1 MQKHRGIII
10 MAGLLILI
18 SVVLYTALYLIFN
31 DAKDLIF
38 YSLLNLAFLP
48 LQVLIV
54 GIVIER
60 IMVRREIDEK
70 ISKLNMV
77 VGTFFSE
84 VGHSLSAMFLNST
97 SDRERIIANLDIT
110 PAWKTQEYIKA
121 RKYAEKD
128 TAVDFTNIDLDALKS
143 FLISKRQFMLTLIE
157 NPNLLEHERFTDL
170 LLASFHLTE
179 ELESRPSLANLP
191 ARDIEHLKGDIKRAY
206 RFLVIEWLDY
216 MQHVQSNYPF
226 LYSHYVRTHP
236 FQSHASAII
245 E

>member
-1 MQKHRGIII
+1 MQKHRGLIII
-10 MAGLLILI
+10 AGLLVLI
-18 SVVLYTALYLIFN
+18 SLALYAVHYLIFK
-31 DAKDLIF
+31 DARDLFF
-38 YSLLNLAFLP
+38 YTLMDLAFLP

-60 IMVRREIDEK
+60 IMVKREIDEK

-84 VGHSLSAMFLNST
+84 IGHGLSAMLLNST
-97 SDRERIIANLDIT
+97 TDRERIIANLDIT
-110 PAWKTQEYIKA
+110 PGWKKQDYA
-121 RKYAEKD
+121 RAHKYAEND
-128 TAVDFTNIDLDALKS
+128 SNVDFSNIDLDALKS
-143 FLISKRQFMLTLIE
+143 YMVSKRQFMLTLIE

-179 ELESRPSLANLP
+179 ELESRPSLSKLP

-206 RFLVIEWLDY
+206 QFLVIEWLDY
-216 MQHVQSNYPF
+216 MQHVQSSYPF

-236 FQSHASAII
+236 FQAHASAII

>member
-1 MQKHRGIII
+1 MQNRRGLIII
-10 MAGLLILI
+10 ASLLVLI
-18 SVVLYTALYLIFN
+18 SLVLYIALFLIFN
-31 DAKDLIF
+31 NAKDIF
-38 YSLLNLAFLP
+38 FYTLLDLAFLP

-60 IMVRREIDEK
+60 IMVKREIDEK

-84 VGHSLSAMFLNST
+84 VGHPLSAMFLNST
-97 SDRERIIANLDIT
+97 ADRERIIANLDIT
-110 PAWKTQEYIKA
+110 PAWKTQEYVRA

-128 TAVDFTNIDLDALKS
+128 TNVDFTNIDLNALKS
-143 FLISKRQFMLTLIE
+143 FLTGKRQFLLTLIE

-170 LLASFHLTE
+170 LLASFHLAE
-179 ELESRPSLANLP
+179 ELESRPSLAHSP
-191 ARDIEHLKGDIKRAY
+191 AHDIEHLKVDINRAY
-206 RFLVIEWLDY
+206 RYLVIEWLDY

-236 FQSHASAII
+236 FQAHPSAVI

>member
-1 MQKHRGIII
+1 MQNRRGLIII
-10 MAGLLILI
+10 ASLLVLI
-18 SVVLYTALYLIFN
+18 SLVLYIALFLIFN
-31 DAKDLIF
+31 DAKDIF
-38 YSLLNLAFLP
+38 FYTLLDLAFLP

-54 GIVIER
+54 GIIIER
-60 IMVRREIDEK
+60 IMVKREIDEK

-84 VGHSLSAMFLNST
+84 VGHPLSAMFLNST
-97 SDRERIIANLDIT
+97 QDRERIIANLDIT
-110 PAWKTQEYIKA
+110 PAWKTQEQVRA

-128 TAVDFTNIDLDALKS
+128 TNVDFTNIDLDALKS
-143 FLISKRQFMLTLIE
+143 FLTGKRQFLLTLIE

-170 LLASFHLTE
+170 LLSSFHLAE
-179 ELESRPSLANLP
+179 ELESRPSLAHLP
-191 ARDIEHLKGDIKRAY
+191 VSDISHLKVDINRAY
-206 RFLVIEWLDY
+206 RYLVIEWLDY

-236 FQSHASAII
+236 FQAHPSAVI